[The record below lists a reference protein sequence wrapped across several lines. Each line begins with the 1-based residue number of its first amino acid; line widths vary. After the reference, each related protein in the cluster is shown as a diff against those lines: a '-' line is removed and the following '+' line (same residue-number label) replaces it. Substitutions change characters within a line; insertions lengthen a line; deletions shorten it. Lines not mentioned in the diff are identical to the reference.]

1 MNATWVPSG
10 ETASW
15 FMMLVV
21 NRFTLSKLRDPILV
35 EPSIINVMSSGFPQ
49 AEGNFKRD
57 I

>member
-21 NRFTLSKLRDPILV
+21 NRFSLSKLRDPILV